1 MMKRR
6 SLIWYSLL
14 FVAGCSAAR
23 NNDNGSQGNSA
34 VPMPEKLRFAVTDV
48 KGLEELQEDYEPF
61 RATLEEVLA
70 TKIEFFGVDNYFEA
84 ASALQVAKLDIAWAG
99 PSEYVVIRAR
109 TNAVPLVTISR
120 AGYYTVIAVARDSGI
135 KSLADL
141 KGKTVDMWKLGS
153 NAAHLGTVKLLIDA
167 GLDPQLDFETV
178 MSRNDRIE
186 GLKNGEIDA
195 WGRPAHKYKAAL
207 KKTGASESD
216 YPLIAQ
222 GPLLP
227 GDILVVSS
235 HLDPDLVAE
244 IRTRILSHQEKL
256 LASIVSVKALAKFKN
271 AKMIAAKDSDYDMIR
286 EVYRAIGQGDFLQV
300 K

>member
-1 MMKRR
+1 MIKRR
-6 SLIWYSLL
+6 NLIYYSLL
-14 FVAGCSAAR
+14 FVAGCTVTT
-23 NNDNGSQGNSA
+23 NNPNFRREDSA
-34 VPMPEKLRFAVTDV
+34 VQMPEKLRFAVTDV
-48 KGLEELQEDYEPF
+48 KGLDKLQQDYEPF

-120 AGYYTVIAVARDSGI
+120 AGYYTIIAVARDSGI

-153 NAAHLGTVKLLIDA
+153 NGAHIGTVKLLVDA
-167 GLDPQLDFETV
+167 GLDPQLDFKTV
-178 MSRNDRIE
+178 LSGNDSIE

-195 WGRPAHKYKAAL
+195 WGRPVHKYKPAL
-207 KKTGASESD
+207 KQAGASESD

-244 IRTRILSHQEKL
+244 IRTRILSNQEKL

-271 AKMIAAKDSDYDMIR
+271 AKMIAAQDSDYDMIR
-286 EVYRAIGQGDFLQV
+286 EVYQAMGQGNFIQG